1 MFSCVQNNQM
11 VDPEKGIAFV
21 HSLADADAHADAD
34 ADVAGWLSVSF
45 QGAIGRRG
53 LACTRVDVMAV
64 SFADPESQI
73 LS

>member
-21 HSLADADAHADAD
+21 HSLADADAD

-64 SFADPESQI
+64 SFADPESEI